1 MEPEQRKGMEFEF
14 TAFFEVDVDHKA
26 FGSKDRTS
34 MIDQKT
40 FVITPDVGQSYM
52 RWLNEGVDTVAEVLA
67 MTEADPSVAIDSVK
81 AEVIEMLKELGG
93 SKNEVAVSLV
103 KQYHPSGNPNAIK
116 DINDM
121 SKLRSELIDLKSQEK
136 IGD

>member
-1 MEPEQRKGMEFEF
+1 MEYEF

-34 MIDQKT
+34 MFDQKFFT
-40 FVITPDVGQSYM
+40 ITPEVGRDYM

-67 MTEADPSVAIDSVK
+67 MTEADPSVAIDNVRD
-81 AEVIEMLKELGG
+81 EVIEMMRELGG
-93 SKNEVAVSLV
+93 SKNEVAVALI